1 MPTAALGLCNLYAQG
16 RLLERSLNIHLDDL
30 KHDDLAFGQ
39 DDLAARP
46 RTLIEAKNLQSCPH

>member
-1 MPTAALGLCNLYAQG
+1 MPTAALGLFNRYAQG

-46 RTLIEAKNLQSCPH
+46 RTLIEAKNFD